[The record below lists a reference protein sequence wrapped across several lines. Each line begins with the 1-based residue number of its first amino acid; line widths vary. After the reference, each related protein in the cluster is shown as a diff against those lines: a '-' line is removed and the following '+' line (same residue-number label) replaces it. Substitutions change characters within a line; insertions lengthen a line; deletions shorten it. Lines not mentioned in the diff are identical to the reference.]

1 MKRRMDKTII
11 KNEPKADQEIN
22 DLISQFLGGNDTT
35 QDDDQDIIDIDPV
48 EFDLYD
54 DLDRA
59 AEYNDQVARDW
70 KIIDETEREEDGDF
84 IPKKKQKLE
93 EPDENIL
100 RLQNKTYFIRNH
112 ELLTC
117 SSKAMCVQIL
127 GVKDEEKNENK
138 YFISREDFF
147 AITKF
152 YPGQVLQYR
161 LKWHRLE
168 KNQDRRRIKI
178 GEDRRRIKIGEESR
192 SEKNQDRQ
200 STLFSPLSKDDELV
214 LKSKF
219 DFRGAS
225 FYIHLDEISKKVE
238 IPEIR
243 ALCNS
248 LFPDSPPK

>member
-1 MKRRMDKTII
+1 M
-11 KNEPKADQEIN
+11 
-22 DLISQFLGGNDTT
+22 G
-35 QDDDQDIIDIDPV
+35 
-48 EFDLYD
+48 
-54 DLDRA
+54 
-59 AEYNDQVARDW
+59 DQVARDW

-84 IPKKKQKLE
+84 IP
-93 EPDENIL
+93 
-100 RLQNKTYFIRNH
+100 NH

-168 KNQDRRRIKI
+168 KNQDR
-178 GEDRRRIKIGEESR
+178 
-192 SEKNQDRQ
+192 Q

-225 FYIHLDEISKKVE
+225 FYIHLDEISKQVE
-238 IPEIR
+238 IP
-243 ALCNS
+243 
-248 LFPDSPPK
+248 

>member
-1 MKRRMDKTII
+1 MTHT
-11 KNEPKADQEIN
+11 PA
-22 DLISQFLGGNDTT
+22 S
-35 QDDDQDIIDIDPV
+35 IDN
-48 EFDLYD
+48 LY
-54 DLDRA
+54 
-59 AEYNDQVARDW
+59 
-70 KIIDETEREEDGDF
+70 KREEDGDF

-152 YPGQVLQYR
+152 YPGDFSVIPVNKSSRFSGQVLQYR
-161 LKWHRLE
+161 LKWHRL
-168 KNQDRRRIKI
+168 
-178 GEDRRRIKIGEESR
+178 
-192 SEKNQDRQ
+192 EKNQDRQ